1 MSKTTQA
8 TSEEA
13 QAAKSYRVT
22 RPEGHEGPFGISY
35 PDPEGDGEKYAKE
48 GKVVSDLPHGA
59 IHGLLAE
66 GAIELVEPKDKASKA
81 GDD

>member
-1 MSKTTQA
+1 MSKTQA
-8 TSEEA
+8 TSEAA
-13 QAAKSYRVT
+13 QAAKSYRVI

-48 GKVVSDLPHGA
+48 GKVISDLPHGS
-59 IHGLLAE
+59 IHWLLLD
-66 GAIELVEPKDKASKA
+66 GAIELVETKDKASKA